1 MNIAEQKLI
10 IACRRTA
17 TSHRHDGCKRTADL
31 LERAA
36 NKIERLLNAADH
48 SNLNPATGLEQSVL
62 RVPAKGSLPGRD
74 CLPESEGGKQ

>member
-1 MNIAEQKLI
+1 VNVAEAKLI

-36 NKIERLLNAADH
+36 NKIEQLLRAAAI
-48 SNLNPATGLEQSVL
+48 PAQEATLAGATVM

-74 CLPESEGGKQ
+74 CLQNTSEVPRG